1 MNLYQ
6 THMNC
11 SVYLHSMPIY
21 MKLNAFALGIC
32 FCHRSFLL
40 FARIFGVSSRV
51 NQRYKKK
58 RRIRVNVV
66 CVYVADQWSCLW
78 RIHTRATNV
87 CYYCKL
93 WMVAWRFCGV
103 RWHEELLDRSNTAS
117 YVRSRIEYNYWMDH
131 LCVCCLCSW
140 ASFNRA
146 SSDWI
151 EWMHI
156 LEENKCRWAC
166 CIGHRSMANRKAFV
180 RPVYVNHCMPI
191 VITTFNY
198 ISINFLISGCIM
210 HIVQ

>member
-1 MNLYQ
+1 MINNKKQWNKNLQNKIRRLFSGSYYVHICWSRMNLYQ

-103 RWHEELLDRSNTAS
+103 RWHEELLDRSNTVS

-156 LEENKCRWAC
+156 LEEKQMQM
-166 CIGHRSMANRKAFV
+166 SMLYW
-180 RPVYVNHCMPI
+180 PPLY
-191 VITTFNY
+191 
-198 ISINFLISGCIM
+198 G
-210 HIVQ
+210 Q